1 MVLAGV
7 LFVTLGGLRLWRAL
21 TPTDPREPQTFGAAD
36 PTMGFLPMYSPAPG
50 PATSRPAS
58 PEARRLLPPAPLEQE
73 QPAGSANRRLV
84 EAPVGEKGSRPAPTP
99 PTRLV
104 IPAIGL
110 DAPVV
115 AAGLRQVEIQGQVYQ
130 QWLAPDTFAVGW
142 HTTSAR
148 LGEMG
153 NMVLNGHHNLFGEV
167 FRRLEEVQEGDRI
180 LVFGGEAART
190 FVVVTKQ
197 ILPERDQ
204 PIEVR
209 LQNARWIQPTE
220 DERLTLITCWPYTS
234 NTHRLVVV
242 AVPVE
247 RASLDGLR

>member
-1 MVLAGV
+1 M
-7 LFVTLGGLRLWRAL
+7 
-21 TPTDPREPQTFGAAD
+21 
-36 PTMGFLPMYSPAPG
+36 
-50 PATSRPAS
+50 
-58 PEARRLLPPAPLEQE
+58 
-73 QPAGSANRRLV
+73 
-84 EAPVGEKGSRPAPTP
+84 
-99 PTRLV
+99 
-104 IPAIGL
+104 
-110 DAPVV
+110 V

-130 QWLAPDTFAVGW
+130 QWLAPDAFAVGW

-148 LGEMG
+148 LGEAG
-153 NMVLNGHHNLFGEV
+153 NTVLNGHHNVFGEV

-180 LVFGGEAART
+180 LVFGGDEARA

-247 RASLDGLR
+247 RAPLDGLR